1 MVLPLLK
8 LVSACGLLALPLAA
22 TAAFAQSS
30 PCPQAT
36 KSYGIPG
43 AALSLAGCPFSA
55 VIETESTQS
64 LADGTQI
71 RKKFKGLVYRDS
83 AGRIRYETFAP
94 TNPDTDFPAAPN
106 MVHIFD
112 PVVGFWYVLFPET
125 AVGSRHHLNESATS
139 PAVPRRSSAPVSA
152 SMPNPEPE
160 AVIENLGSKLLQ
172 GLRVNGRRITR
183 TIPAGAEG
191 NDRVLTVVVETWE
204 SLDMGIALLQQNSD
218 PRSGNAIK
226 LMTNLKRTEP
236 DAALF
241 QVPTD
246 YTITDQ

>member
-1 MVLPLLK
+1 MELPLLK
-8 LVSACGLLALPLAA
+8 LVSACGLLTLAA
-22 TAAFAQSS
+22 TTAFAQSS

-43 AALSLAGCPFSA
+43 AAASLAGCPFSA

-94 TNPDTDFPAAPN
+94 TNPDADFPAAPN

-112 PVVGFWYVLFPET
+112 PVAGFSYVLFPET
-125 AVGSRHHLNESATS
+125 AVGLRHRLNESAKS
-139 PAVPRRSSAPVSA
+139 PAVPQRSAALVSA
-152 SMPNPEPE
+152 STQSQEPEP
-160 AVIENLGSKLLQ
+160 VIEKLGSKLLE
-172 GLRVNGRRITR
+172 GLSVCGSRMTQ
-183 TIPAGAEG
+183 TIPVAAEG
-191 NDRVLTVVVETWE
+191 NDRALTVVVETWE
-204 SLDMGIALLQQNSD
+204 SRDMGIILLQKNSD
-218 PRSGNAIK
+218 PRSGNSIK
-226 LMTNLKRTEP
+226 RMTNLKRTEP

-246 YTITDQ
+246 YTISDQ

>member
-1 MVLPLLK
+1 MVLPFLK
-8 LVSACGLLALPLAA
+8 LVSACGLLTLAA
-22 TAAFAQSS
+22 TTAFAQSS

-43 AALSLAGCPFSA
+43 AAASLAGCPFSA

-112 PVVGFWYVLFPET
+112 PVAGFSYVLFPET
-125 AVGSRHHLNESATS
+125 AVGLRHRLNESAKS
-139 PAVPRRSSAPVSA
+139 LAVPQRSSAPDSA
-152 SMPNPEPE
+152 STPNPGFGPPPNPG
-160 AVIENLGSKLLQ
+160 AGSRHRKPRVKVVGGSVGKRKENYKDNPS
-172 GLRVNGRRITR
+172 RRGR
-183 TIPAGAEG
+183 
-191 NDRVLTVVVETWE
+191 
-204 SLDMGIALLQQNSD
+204 
-218 PRSGNAIK
+218 
-226 LMTNLKRTEP
+226 
-236 DAALF
+236 
-241 QVPTD
+241 
-246 YTITDQ
+246 